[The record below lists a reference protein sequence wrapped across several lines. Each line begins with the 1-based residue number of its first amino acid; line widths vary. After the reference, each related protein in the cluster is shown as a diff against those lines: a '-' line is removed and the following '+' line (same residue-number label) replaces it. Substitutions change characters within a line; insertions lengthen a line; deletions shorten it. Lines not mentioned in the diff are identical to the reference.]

1 MLYHRA
7 RVGRALCTHGAVV
20 LLRLTTQG
28 LLLMGA
34 IFKGTVPDETDEE
47 RRELERYVWNLTLT
61 GDDITES
68 SIS

>member
-1 MLYHRA
+1 
-7 RVGRALCTHGAVV
+7 
-20 LLRLTTQG
+20 
-28 LLLMGA
+28 MGA